1 MVPVLVA
8 CAHYALARLHGGS
21 FMILKLHQHHAAR
34 LGFRVVAQY
43 YAVAHLAVGAVRA
56 APNGIC
62 YFVPPYFR
70 PVTLAGGHNAKHKF
84 SQTFRCRCRGGG
96 GHNLNGRKNYL
107 PSEL

>member
-1 MVPVLVA
+1 MVWVLVA

-62 YFVPPYFR
+62 YFVPSYFR
-70 PVTLAGGHNAKHKF
+70 PVTFAGGHSAKHKF
-84 SQTFRCRCRGGG
+84 SQTFRFRGGG
-96 GHNLNGRKNYL
+96 GVAHTL
-107 PSEL
+107 S